1 MISHIS
7 HIRLNNKMDMYSM
20 IYHTRYEIQM

>member
-7 HIRLNNKMDMYSM
+7 HIRLNKKMDMYTA
-20 IYHTRYEIQM
+20 IYHTRYEILV